1 MTSKNIMKHV
11 ISQKL
16 LLAPSFAV
24 FYLVKSYFLQGK
36 RLRMTKEKKRTQRFT
51 TQLIINQS
59 ITFVCYITAKTTHIT
74 QVNTTSAYG
83 ERL

>member
-1 MTSKNIMKHV
+1 MTSKNIMKYV

-36 RLRMTKEKKRTQRFT
+36 RLRMTKEKKHTQKFA
-51 TQLIINQS
+51 I
-59 ITFVCYITAKTTHIT
+59 
-74 QVNTTSAYG
+74 
-83 ERL
+83 